1 MGRTGK
7 YRTCFLEQLDRNRG
21 GFSEAKDANF
31 SSLWF

>member
-7 YRTCFLEQLDRNRG
+7 YRTCFLEQLDRNRDG
-21 GFSEAKDANF
+21 EAKDANF